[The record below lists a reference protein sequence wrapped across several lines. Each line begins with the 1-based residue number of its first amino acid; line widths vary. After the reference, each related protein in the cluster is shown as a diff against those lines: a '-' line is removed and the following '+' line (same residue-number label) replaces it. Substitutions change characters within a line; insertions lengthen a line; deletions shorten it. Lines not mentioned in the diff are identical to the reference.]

1 MSLVNRALFMIERNL
16 HRDLSLGGIAEA
28 CGVSRFH
35 LAHAFGEATGVAVME
50 YVRRRRLTESAYAL
64 ASGATGIMEV
74 ALDSGYDSHEGF
86 TRAFKAY
93 FGRTPEEIRRAE
105 SVVDLARLDA
115 IRFIEARRAKLA
127 APTFERAGELK
138 FVGLGEPFDFGETA
152 HIPKQWGRFMAEFY
166 PKIGH
171 KSQQIPLGIVTSS
184 SDGATELRYTCAVEV
199 SRFTDIEEGLVRLT
213 VGPASY
219 AVFSHD
225 GHISELPQTYAA
237 IWNDWLPA
245 NGGKPAEGPSFERPN
260 PTFDTRTGEGG
271 VRLWI
276 PLANHEP
283 V

>member
-93 FGRTPEEIRRAE
+93 FGRTPEEILRAE

-138 FVGLGEPFDFGETA
+138 FVGLGEPFDLD
-152 HIPKQWGRFMAEFY
+152 R
-166 PKIGH
+166 
-171 KSQQIPLGIVTSS
+171 KSV
-184 SDGATELRYTCAVEV
+184 V
-199 SRFTDIEEGLVRLT
+199 
-213 VGPASY
+213 
-219 AVFSHD
+219 
-225 GHISELPQTYAA
+225 
-237 IWNDWLPA
+237 
-245 NGGKPAEGPSFERPN
+245 
-260 PTFDTRTGEGG
+260 
-271 VRLWI
+271 
-276 PLANHEP
+276 
-283 V
+283 